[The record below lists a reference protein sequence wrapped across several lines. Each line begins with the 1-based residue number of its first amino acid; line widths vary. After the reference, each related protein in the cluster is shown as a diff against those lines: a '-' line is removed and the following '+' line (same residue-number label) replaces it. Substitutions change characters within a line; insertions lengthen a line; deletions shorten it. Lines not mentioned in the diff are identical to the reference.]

1 MLNDYQMI
9 GVRSV
14 KGFSL
19 VELMLAMVIGL
30 IITGGVMSL
39 YITTRDTQRTSED
52 QLQMVADARFAIE
65 TIGYDIRHASSW
77 GGTNVQLGIDCRLN
91 YTSCYNNNEMPLAT
105 DDCMKRDYINLDLPV
120 FGLNNTSINAIG
132 GKDYTSTCAKN
143 GYVANT
149 DILQIRYAD
158 SSSVATAQLV
168 GGTAYART
176 NFEGGMVFVYDG
188 LRIPRHEFYKWESN
202 PTNDAVTKN
211 YPLVSN
217 TYYVSSNT
225 DGSDGIPSLRRVSL
239 VNGPAFED
247 QVVLSGVVDLQ
258 VQYGIVDSS
267 FNKGDDKTVVSY
279 VSASRIKSNPE
290 WQKVSAIKIWVL
302 MRAERKDRDGITGG
316 GKTLKY
322 AGKSINSLDGGYRHF
337 LVSSVISLRNTDRLG
352 EQKAAGNN

>member
-1 MLNDYQMI
+1 M
-9 GVRSV
+9 VRAQSV

-39 YITTRDTQRTSED
+39 YVTTRDTQRTSED

-77 GGTNVQLGIDCRLN
+77 GGTNLQQGIDCRLN

-105 DDCMKRDYINLDLPV
+105 DDCMPLDYTNLDLPV
-120 FGLNNTSINAIG
+120 FGLDDTSVNVTG
-132 GKDYTSTCAKN
+132 GKDYASTCAKN
-143 GYVANT
+143 GYIANT
-149 DILQIRYAD
+149 DILQVRYAD
-158 SSSVATAQLV
+158 SSAVATAQLV

-176 NFEGGMVFVYDG
+176 NVEGGMLFVYDG
-188 LRIPRHEFYKWESN
+188 VRIPRHEFYKWESN
-202 PTNDAVTKN
+202 PVNDVVTKN

-247 QVVLSGVVDLQ
+247 QVMLSGVRDLQ
-258 VQYGIVDSS
+258 IQYGIVDSS
-267 FNKGDDKTVVSY
+267 VNQDDDKTVVSY
-279 VSASRIKSNPE
+279 VSAGSITSDLE
-290 WQKVSAIKIWVL
+290 WQKVAAIKVWVL